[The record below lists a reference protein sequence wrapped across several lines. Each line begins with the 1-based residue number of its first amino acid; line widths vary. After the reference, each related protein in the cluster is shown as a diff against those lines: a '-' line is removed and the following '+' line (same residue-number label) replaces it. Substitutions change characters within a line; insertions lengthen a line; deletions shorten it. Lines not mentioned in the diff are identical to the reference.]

1 MARYKVSY
9 DKSLCIG
16 AFACVAACPKHFA
29 QAGDKADLIGA
40 DNAKDF
46 FAGHPVVA
54 DNPAIVLNVARS
66 KDWKNWLLEVHNP
79 TDQPVTTWVRSSPH
93 VLGLKLA
100 EKFELKPGSSQFR
113 DLGPTND

>member
-40 DNAKDF
+40 DNAKDLQEKEIGEEDLETCKD
-46 FAGHPVVA
+46 AEGVCPVNCIKV
-54 DNPAIVLNVARS
+54 VET
-66 KDWKNWLLEVHNP
+66 K
-79 TDQPVTTWVRSSPH
+79 
-93 VLGLKLA
+93 
-100 EKFELKPGSSQFR
+100 
-113 DLGPTND
+113 